1 MHYQSG
7 TDVPALTKNVGG
19 VCSGGFGASAKARQ
33 AGREV
38 RNHQTENSVMK
49 YILAAAVLCAAAIG
63 MQSAAF
69 AQNAPIYRYCMMNNS
84 HPGNIGSVLCRYS
97 TIAQCLASRHSFAD
111 TCYIN
116 PEYGRR
122 K

>member
-7 TDVPALTKNVGG
+7 TDVPALTKTAGG
-19 VCSGGFGASAKARQ
+19 ASSGLGASAKTRR
-33 AGREV
+33 AGVAIRK
-38 RNHQTENSVMK
+38 HQTENSVMK

-63 MQSAAF
+63 MQSAAI
-69 AQNAPIYRYCMMNNS
+69 AQNAPTYRYCMMNNS

>member
-7 TDVPALTKNVGG
+7 TDVPALTKNAGG
-19 VCSGGFGASAKARQ
+19 VWSDGFGASAKARQ
-33 AGREV
+33 TGMAA
-38 RNHQTENSVMK
+38 RNHQTEESVMK
-49 YILAAAVLCAAAIG
+49 YILAAVVLCVAAIG

-69 AQNAPIYRYCMMNNS
+69 AQNAPIYRYCMMDNS
-84 HPGNIGSVLCRYS
+84 LPGNIGSVLCRYS
-97 TIAQCLASRHSFAD
+97 TLAQCLASRHSFAD

>member
-1 MHYQSG
+1 MHYQSR
-7 TDVPALTKNVGG
+7 TDVPALSKY
-19 VCSGGFGASAKARQ
+19 VCGDGLGASEKARQ
-33 AGREV
+33 TGVATRD
-38 RNHQTENSVMK
+38 HQTEDSVMK
-49 YILAAAVLCAAAIG
+49 YILAAAVLCIAAVG
-63 MQSAAF
+63 MQSTAF
-69 AQNAPIYRYCMMNNS
+69 AQNAPTYRYCMMNNS
-84 HPGNIGSVLCRYS
+84 LPGNIGSVLCRYS

>member
-1 MHYQSG
+1 VHYQSG
-7 TDVPALTKNVGG
+7 TDVPALTKNAGG
-19 VCSGGFGASAKARQ
+19 VYSNGLGAHAKARL
-33 AGREV
+33 AAV
-38 RNHQTENSVMK
+38 ATRNHQTEDSVMK

-63 MQSAAF
+63 MQSAVF
-69 AQNAPIYRYCMMNNS
+69 AQNAPTYRYCMMNNS